1 MKQNFKKHIFI
12 GAGAVL
18 CVVLLFVIVLT
29 TGVFGQTSPIEI
41 NSTNGSATE
50 SGTTTG
56 TKETKEHSEK
66 VKTETENGKTP
77 VNSELPY
84 YISVNRA
91 ANCVTIYKAGSDG
104 YYSLPYKAMICS
116 TGRDTP
122 AGVFSISD
130 KYVWRLLVGDVFG
143 QYASR
148 ICSDILFHSVPYYT
162 QDKGDLETA
171 EYNKLGTKASLGC
184 IRLKVEDCKWI
195 YDNCPPGT
203 IVEIYDDEANPGPLG
218 KPTISEIPLTA
229 KWDPTDPD
237 SRNPWSFHVKSLTIS
252 EENVTI
258 ERGSYF
264 DEIKGVVA
272 TNSDNY
278 SINESIQIS
287 GTVNVNKVG
296 TYKLTYTVEDYY
308 GGSISKTKT
317 VKVVDTVGPQFVNV
331 PSTLYWSN
339 PATLTKDVLLNG
351 VYAVDGKDVIKS
363 GITVTHSDFVI
374 GDNIVTYSV
383 SDSAGNKTTYQA
395 HVYIDN
401 TAPVLTLSSNKNIS
415 DHSEL
420 SSESLATRISVSDD
434 MSGVNMSSL
443 SITATQTGGNLY
455 TIAYQISDYCGN
467 VATASETLTL
477 IVPETEPATQTPEPA
492 TQTPEPAPT
501 QAAAEPATQAPSEP
515 VTEVPTET
523 ESSQNSSP
531 EESESSNN

>member
-29 TGVFGQTSPIEI
+29 TGVFGQTSPIEA
-41 NSTNGSATE
+41 NSTSNSTSE
-50 SGTTTG
+50 SGTTKG
-56 TKETKEHSEK
+56 TKETKGHNEK

-84 YISVNRA
+84 YIGVNRA

-104 YYSLPYKAMICS
+104 YYSLPYKSMICS

-122 AGVFSISD
+122 SGVFSISD
-130 KYVWRLLVGDVFG
+130 KYVWRLLVGNVFG

-148 ICSDILFHSVPYYT
+148 ICNDILFHSVPYYT

-171 EYNKLGTKASLGC
+171 EYNKLGTNASLGC
-184 IRLKVEDCKWI
+184 IRLKIEDCKWI

-218 KPTISEIPLTA
+218 KPSITQIPLTA
-229 KWDPTDPD
+229 TWDPTDPD
-237 SRNPWSFHVKSLTIS
+237 SRNPWSFRVKSLTVT

-258 ERGSYF
+258 EKGTYF
-264 DEIKGVVA
+264 DETKGVVA

-278 SINESIQIS
+278 YINESIKIS

-331 PSTLYWSN
+331 PSPLYWSN

-351 VYAVDGKDVIKS
+351 VYAVDGNDVIKS
-363 GITVTHSDFVI
+363 GITVTHGDFVI

-383 SDSAGNKTTYQA
+383 SDSAGNKTTYQT

-401 TAPVLTLSSNKNIS
+401 TAPTLSLSSNKNIS
-415 DHSEL
+415 DTSEL
-420 SSESLATRISVSDD
+420 SSEALSARISVSDD
-434 MSGVNMSSL
+434 ISGVNMSSL
-443 SITATQTGGNLY
+443 AITVTQTGGNTY
-455 TIAYQISDYCGN
+455 TVAYQISDYCGN

-477 IVPETEPATQTPEPA
+477 IAPETEPATQVPETAPVPA
-492 TQTPEPAPT
+492 AT
-501 QAAAEPATQAPSEP
+501 EPATQAPTQP
-515 VTEVPTET
+515 ATEAPTEA
-523 ESSQNSSP
+523 ESSAPANSSA
-531 EESESSNN
+531 EESEGGNN

>member
-1 MKQNFKKHIFI
+1 
-12 GAGAVL
+12 
-18 CVVLLFVIVLT
+18 
-29 TGVFGQTSPIEI
+29 
-41 NSTNGSATE
+41 
-50 SGTTTG
+50 
-56 TKETKEHSEK
+56 
-66 VKTETENGKTP
+66 
-77 VNSELPY
+77 
-84 YISVNRA
+84 
-91 ANCVTIYKAGSDG
+91 
-104 YYSLPYKAMICS
+104 MICS

-492 TQTPEPAPT
+492 PT
-501 QAAAEPATQAPSEP
+501 QAATEPATQAPSEP
-515 VTEVPTET
+515 VTEAPTET
-523 ESSQNSSP
+523 ESSSQNSSP
-531 EESESSNN
+531 EESESGNN